1 MIINVDINNITK
13 QNIIDIVNQLKDNCY
28 KSHYIDYNNIAII
41 EFKSGISNHKTVT
54 ISPQLQILHN
64 SVVWSR
70 IHEFDI
76 FNNKELINFIELVN
90 PSILRFLIGE
100 NIKYI
105 KLEFINDIDWA
116 NIDSNSKNSEF
127 IINSLIRANK
137 FNILLFIAIVRLYYT
152 LDIDDTN
159 FLIKENNITNIL
171 TLLQIDSLNH
181 ELIKKAKNSTAEQTD
196 NIFGNI
202 IMKEHNNIFKKSIEM
217 YIIKYINA
225 YIQYKEK
232 I

>member
-13 QNIIDIVNQLKDNCY
+13 QNIIDITNQLKNNCY

-54 ISPQLQILHN
+54 ISPHLQLLHN
-64 SVVWSR
+64 SVVWNR

-76 FNNKELINFIELVN
+76 FNNKELINFINLVN
-90 PSILRFLIGE
+90 PSVVRFLVGE
-100 NIKYI
+100 NIKYV
-105 KLEFINDIDWA
+105 KLEFINDIDWT

-127 IINSLIRANK
+127 IINALINANK
-137 FNILLFIAIVRLYYT
+137 FNILLFIAIIRLYYT

-159 FLIKENNITNIL
+159 FLIKENNITSIL
-171 TLLQIDSLNH
+171 TLLQIDDLNN

-202 IMKEHNNIFKKSIEM
+202 IMKEHNNIFKKSTEM